1 MGYYNSF
8 IIRIWSDEQ
17 GRLRGRIE
25 HVASQDYL
33 IFSDPRKIVK
43 FIRSHLGVP
52 PYYLPDTSEE
62 TPDELGGV
70 GP

>member
-33 IFSDPRKIVK
+33 IFSDLRKVVK

-52 PYYLPDTSEE
+52 SYYLPDTPEE
-62 TPDELGGV
+62 APDELGGV

>member
-1 MGYYNSF
+1 VGYYNSF

-33 IFSDPRKIVK
+33 VFSDPRKVVK

-52 PYYLPDTSEE
+52 PYYLPDAPEGA
-62 TPDELGGV
+62 PDELGGV
-70 GP
+70 EL

>member
-33 IFSDPRKIVK
+33 IFSDLQKIVK
-43 FIRSHLGVP
+43 FVRNHLSVP
-52 PYYLPDTSEE
+52 PYYLPDAPEE